1 VQSGEITRVAP
12 TTDLIAY
19 YTSVLRDEFPPDVQR
34 AIAPLEEVERALIKS
49 RFSDA
54 CEAIGQAVPLTRNP
68 MSPEAALEA
77 AWELGYPLI
86 LKPKSHLG
94 VGASERGHLIQDE
107 TELRLRFTAY
117 NPAPGQQSLTER
129 YPELRWP
136 LLQRYIPSA
145 RRLVYSISGI
155 KDADRG
161 IVAATLSY
169 KREQWPP
176 DMGTSTVQISS
187 TDEQI
192 LASGLQT
199 VDRLVTRGI
208 FELELLT
215 DPMGLLAIDLNPRA
229 FGFINLD
236 IALGNDLPWLWLQS
250 TLGPV
255 SPQPHTAQ
263 DETLE
268 ARHAILHFLRR
279 LSLGRAGTGQR
290 PCVERRDPR
299 RQRAWISILGYRSDP
314 LPMLLGHALLL
325 RNPRSL
331 LRTFLA
337 ISRKERL
344 NTDGGCEEPMA
355 DNSK

>member
-1 VQSGEITRVAP
+1 VRSGEITRVAP

-19 YTSVLRDEFPPDVQR
+19 YTSWLRDEFPTDVKR

-49 RFSDA
+49 RFSEA
-54 CEAIGQAVPLTRNP
+54 CAAIGQPVPLTRNP
-68 MSPEAALEA
+68 MSAQAAVEAAH
-77 AWELGYPLI
+77 ELGYPLI

-107 TELRLRFTAY
+107 AELLRKFAAY
-117 NPAPGQQSLTER
+117 DPAPGQQSLTER
-129 YPELRWP
+129 YPELCWP

-145 RRLVYSISGI
+145 RRLVYSVSGI
-155 KDADRG
+155 KDPDLG
-161 IVAATLSY
+161 IVAASLSY

-187 TDEQI
+187 ADQEI
-192 LASGLQT
+192 LASGVRA
-199 VDRLVTRGI
+199 VDQLITRGI

-215 DPMGLLAIDLNPRA
+215 DPTGLLAIDLNPRA

-236 IALGNDLPWLWLQS
+236 IALGNDLPWLWMQS

-255 SPQPHTAQ
+255 SPQPRRGQNA
-263 DETLE
+263 TLE
-268 ARHAILHFLRR
+268 ARHTMLHFLRE
-279 LSLGRAGTGQR
+279 LSVGRARTAQ
-290 PCVERRDPR
+290 PPSLERRDPIR
-299 RQRAWISILGYRSDP
+299 PRAWISILGYRSDP
-314 LPMLLGHALLL
+314 VPMLLSHALLL

-331 LRTFLA
+331 LRTFWS

-344 NTDGGCEEPMA
+344 NTDATLRRA
-355 DNSK
+355 DG